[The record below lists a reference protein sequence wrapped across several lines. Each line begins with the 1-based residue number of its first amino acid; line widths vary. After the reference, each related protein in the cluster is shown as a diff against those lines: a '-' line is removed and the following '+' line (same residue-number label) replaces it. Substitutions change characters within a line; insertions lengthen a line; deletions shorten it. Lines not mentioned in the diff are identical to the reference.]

1 MQSRYKILYSLST
14 LIILYF
20 SILIMY
26 TKLNKL
32 EKYILLI
39 GIGCIF
45 IFIVSLMYKQRD
57 LVFIGHFIF
66 ASYLLWATYFSK
78 NIHIKYFAFIITF
91 IMIIL
96 WKIYGT
102 CILNSLENN
111 IFERTILYKNEL
123 ISQLINI
130 GPYVNILYLLYYFYI
145 T

>member
-1 MQSRYKILYSLST
+1 MQSRDIILYSLST

-20 SILIMY
+20 TILIMY

-39 GIGCIF
+39 GIGSIF

-57 LVFIGHFIF
+57 FVFIGHFIF
-66 ASYLLWATYFSK
+66 GSYLLWATYFSK
-78 NIHIKYFAFIITF
+78 NIHIKYLAFIISF
-91 IMIIL
+91 IVIIL

-123 ISQLINI
+123 IPQLINI
-130 GPYVNILYLLYYFYI
+130 GPYVNILYLLYYFYSR
-145 T
+145 